1 MIYFTINSLHDTIR
15 EFISN
20 NDLEGLSNK
29 TELVQIKYIRYN
41 YMGSDNRFE
50 IFAWLDDT
58 VVLLVV
64 FTTNGISYY
73 VSKDGGNNWI
83 TLWRFEKI

>member
-58 VVLLVV
+58 VALLVV
-64 FTTNGISYY
+64 FTTNNISYH
-73 VSKDGGNNWI
+73 VSKDGGNNW
-83 TLWRFEKI
+83 TRLWEFNKI